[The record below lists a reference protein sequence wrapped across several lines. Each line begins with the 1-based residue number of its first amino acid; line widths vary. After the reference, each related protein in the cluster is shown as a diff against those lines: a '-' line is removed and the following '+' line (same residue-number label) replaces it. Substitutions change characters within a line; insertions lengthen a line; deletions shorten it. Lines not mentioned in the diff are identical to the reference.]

1 MAEPVVRTESAVSR
15 RHFLAGAAALVGL
28 PLLGSPLLTACASE
42 GDASAAPTWFE
53 PTVRTSENGMLRTQL
68 RVADGDVAMGGGR
81 VRGVTYEGTYPGP
94 TLDVRP
100 GDRIEVSLIN
110 DLDEPTNL
118 HTHGWHVSPKR
129 PSDDVLMAVEP
140 GATFDYAYDLP
151 ANHSSGT
158 FWYHSHQHTLS
169 DTQVF
174 AGLFGALIVRGELD
188 DLPGVRGRTERLLVL
203 SQTEIADGEIVPG
216 DKSSNNLQQTLVN
229 GTFQPTTDI
238 APGEIQRWRILN
250 ASSLFLRLQLD
261 GHSMHVI
268 AVDGDALTTVSTR
281 DVVEIVPGGR
291 LDVLIEGSNTG
302 TYQLRSLSW
311 DEFGPFYSSM
321 VPAPMPLLNLVASGR
336 AQPSEALP
344 TALLP
349 LDDLRTA
356 VIDRRREFVFE
367 ELEPRGTG
375 HSEHFMY
382 FINGATFDHHVVN
395 ETMTLGDTEEW
406 HFVNRTYE
414 PHPIHIHVNDFQV
427 VAIND
432 EPVDEQHYRDTAMLP
447 PFGSLTIRHR
457 FEDFTGQFVMHCH
470 ILFHEDHGMM
480 QLLEVVDRN
489 Q

>member
-1 MAEPVVRTESAVSR
+1 MIEPGSGNDSAVSR
-15 RHFLAGAAALVGL
+15 RRFLTGAAVLVGL
-28 PLLGSPLLTACASE
+28 PLLGTPMLTACAK
-42 GDASAAPTWFE
+42 DDTATASTWFE
-53 PTVRTSENGMLRTQL
+53 PTVRSSENGVLRTQL
-68 RVADGDVAMGGGR
+68 RVADGEVAMGSGR

-100 GDRIEVSLIN
+100 GDRVEVALIN
-110 DLDEPTNL
+110 DLGEPTNL
-118 HTHGWHVSPKR
+118 HTHGWHVSPKQ

-140 GATFDYAYDLP
+140 GETYDYAYDLP

-158 FWYHSHQHTLS
+158 FWYHSHQHSLS

-188 DLPGVRGRTERLLVL
+188 DLPGVRDRTERLLVL

-229 GTFQPTTDI
+229 GTFQPTTEI
-238 APGEIQRWRILN
+238 APGEVQRWRILN

-268 AVDGDALTTVSTR
+268 AVDGDALTSVSTR

-291 LDVLIEGSNTG
+291 LDVLVQGANIG

-311 DEFGPFYSSM
+311 EEFGPFYSSM
-321 VPAPMPLLNLVASGR
+321 VPAPMPLLNLVSSGQ
-336 AQPSEALP
+336 AQPAEPLP
-344 TALLP
+344 TTLLP
-349 LDDLRTA
+349 FDDLRDA
-356 VIDRRREFVFE
+356 VVDRRREFVFE

-382 FINGATFDHHVVN
+382 FINGTTFDHHVVN
-395 ETMTLGDTEEW
+395 ETMKLGDTEEW

-414 PHPIHIHVNDFQV
+414 PHPVHIHVNDFQV

-457 FEDFTGQFVMHCH
+457 FEDFTGRFVMHCH

-480 QLLEVVDRN
+480 HLLEVVE
-489 Q
+489 

>member
-1 MAEPVVRTESAVSR
+1 MAEARPLTYPISR
-15 RHFLAGAAALVGL
+15 RRFFTGAAVLVGL
-28 PLLGSPLLTACASE
+28 PLLSTPMLTACVSHS
-42 GDASAAPTWFE
+42 DAARDSTWFE
-53 PTVRTSENGMLRTQL
+53 PSVRTSNNGLLQTQL
-68 RVADGDVAMGGGR
+68 RVADGEVALGSGR
-81 VRGVTYEGTYPGP
+81 VRAVTYEGTYPGP
-94 TLDVRP
+94 TLDVRT

-110 DLDEPTNL
+110 DIAEPTNL
-118 HTHGWHVSPKR
+118 HTHGWHVSPR
-129 PSDDVLMAVEP
+129 QPSDDVLMAVEP
-140 GATFDYAYDLP
+140 GMTFDYAYDLP

-158 FWYHSHQHTLS
+158 YWYHSHQHTLS

-174 AGLFGALIVRGELD
+174 GGLFGALIVRGELD
-188 DLPGVRGRTERLLVL
+188 DLPGVKGRPERLLVL
-203 SQTEIADGEIVPG
+203 SQTEIADGEMVPG

-229 GTFQPTTDI
+229 GTFQPTTEI
-238 APGEIQRWRILN
+238 APGEIQRWRIIN

-261 GHSMHVI
+261 EHPMHVI
-268 AVDGDALTTVSTR
+268 AIDGDALTSAAAR

-291 LDVLIEGSNTG
+291 VDVLIEGANTG

-311 DEFGPFYSSM
+311 EEFGPFYSSM
-321 VPAPMPLLNLVASGR
+321 VPAPMPLLNLVSRGN
-336 AQPSEALP
+336 QQNPDPLP
-344 TALLP
+344 DALLP
-349 LDDLRTA
+349 FEDLREA

-367 ELEPRGTG
+367 EMEPRGTG
-375 HSEHFMY
+375 DVEHFMY
-382 FINGATFDHHVVN
+382 YINGTTFDHHVVN

-414 PHPIHIHVNDFQV
+414 PHPVHIHVNDFQV
-427 VAIND
+427 VAVNG

-480 QLLEVVDRN
+480 QLLEVVDK